1 MNHRIVLIGAGS
13 ATFGLGTIGDIL
25 KNKVLEGST
34 IVLHDIDAGA
44 LSRVAEIS
52 QQYVQEKSLPYEVQ
66 ATLSRE
72 EALRGADFVIISIE
86 VGDRFALWEHDWKI
100 PLEYGFK
107 QVYGENGG
115 PGGIFHALRI
125 IPPILEICDDIETLC
140 PEAFVF
146 NFSNP
151 MTKICHAVHA
161 RYPGL
166 KFIGLCHEVA
176 SLVEHLPKLLGVPF
190 SDLSVQAGGLNHLS
204 ILVKAQYRES
214 GKDAYPEILEKAPD
228 YFATAPASMGVMGE
242 RSLFLEIVRRYGVL
256 PVTTD
261 SHFGEYIGW
270 AWDVA
275 DHDGIKEFYNRY
287 KKLMF
292 SSKEL
297 PAERLQRGTEEEEFW
312 RVVHIIAG
320 IVADSGHEELAVNI
334 PNDDFIEIL
343 PRNQIV
349 EVPAMISRNGINGI
363 RLDSYPRA
371 FAGLLQNQ
379 VALHDQL
386 TEAILTRSKDGVLQ
400 TLLLDPV
407 VDQVQPAEEL
417 LNRTLD
423 LQTPYLDYLQ

>member
-1 MNHRIVLIGAGS
+1 
-13 ATFGLGTIGDIL
+13 
-25 KNKVLEGST
+25 
-34 IVLHDIDAGA
+34 
-44 LSRVAEIS
+44 
-52 QQYVQEKSLPYEVQ
+52 
-66 ATLSRE
+66 
-72 EALRGADFVIISIE
+72 
-86 VGDRFALWEHDWKI
+86 
-100 PLEYGFK
+100 
-107 QVYGENGG
+107 
-115 PGGIFHALRI
+115 
-125 IPPILEICDDIETLC
+125 
-140 PEAFVF
+140 
-146 NFSNP
+146 
-151 MTKICHAVHA
+151 
-161 RYPGL
+161 
-166 KFIGLCHEVA
+166 
-176 SLVEHLPKLLGVPF
+176 
-190 SDLSVQAGGLNHLS
+190 
-204 ILVKAQYRES
+204 
-214 GKDAYPEILEKAPD
+214 
-228 YFATAPASMGVMGE
+228 MGVMGE